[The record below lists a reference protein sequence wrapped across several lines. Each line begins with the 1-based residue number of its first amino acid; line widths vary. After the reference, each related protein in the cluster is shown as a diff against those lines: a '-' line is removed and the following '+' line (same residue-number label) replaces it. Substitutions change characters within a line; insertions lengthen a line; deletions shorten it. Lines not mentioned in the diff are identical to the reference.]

1 VIRWAFPKKS
11 RVDWHRYR
19 RNENRTMLRRLSIK
33 RKIIGIAL
41 ILIALMTVTALIS
54 LILVMQVSG
63 RLEELSRSYVP
74 AYASLA
80 RANIHSLERA
90 LALRRMVIERME
102 QAPDAARYAAA
113 RKRFDDSGVVFD
125 REAKAARTHLD
136 GLIAKGSDFRD
147 AQALV
152 RIDTRLADLV
162 DGTRL
167 QYNEEVARLLPL
179 LDGGDRKE
187 IAESL
192 QRVDELRDDLN
203 RQLDEVRTEMVNLL
217 QADSAATIRR
227 QQTVVII
234 AAVLTGLAA
243 ALGLVFSVFVSTGL
257 TKPVRRLLEGTQAV
271 ERGELDHTLAV
282 TSQDEIGHL
291 TAAFNRMIE
300 QLRLKERI
308 RETFGRYVDP
318 RIVEGLISAPAL
330 AAEGQRRVMTVLFC
344 DVKGFVGVSEEMTPQ
359 GLVRVMN
366 RYFSVMSAPIHQNG
380 GIIDKYIGD
389 AIMAYWGPPF
399 TADADQARL
408 AGLAALDMLARVAP
422 FRAELPEMLGVRNVP
437 ISFDIRI
444 GIATGEALV
453 GSIGSDVLMSYTV
466 MGETVNLASRLEG
479 ASKLYGSHI
488 LVSQATAMAAG
499 DAIEVREIDRVAL
512 VGQSQARPI
521 YEIMGR
527 KDGLTAGQA
536 ELQKR
541 YAEGLAAYR
550 DRRWEEARAAFTS
563 ALAAVPEDGPTRTM
577 LKRVDVLAATPPAE
591 DWDGAWHLDQK

>member
-1 VIRWAFPKKS
+1 MV
-11 RVDWHRYR
+11 
-19 RNENRTMLRRLSIK
+19 RLSIK

-54 LILVMQVSG
+54 LALVMQVSG
-63 RLEELSRSYVP
+63 RLEELTQSYVP
-74 AYASLA
+74 AYAALA
-80 RANIHSLERA
+80 RADVSSLERA

-102 QAPDAARYAAA
+102 SPPDEARYADA
-113 RKRFDDSGVVFD
+113 RKRFEESGGTVD
-125 REAKAARTHLD
+125 RETKAARHLLD
-136 GLIAKGSDFRD
+136 GLIAKGSSFGD
-147 AQALV
+147 AAALV
-152 RIDTRLADLV
+152 RIDTRLGDLI
-162 DGTRL
+162 DGTRVQL
-167 QYNEEVARLLPL
+167 NEEVARLLAR
-179 LDGGDRKE
+179 LDSGDSKE

-192 QRVDELRDDLN
+192 QRVDELRDELD
-203 RQLDEVRTEMVNLL
+203 RQLDDVRTEMVNLL
-217 QADSAATIRR
+217 QADSRATIRR

-234 AAVLTGLAA
+234 AMVLTGLAA
-243 ALGLVFSVFVSTGL
+243 GLGLVFSIFVSTGL
-257 TKPVRRLLEGTQAV
+257 TRPVQRLLEGAQAV
-271 ERGELDHTLAV
+271 ERGELDRTLAV

-291 TAAFNRMIE
+291 TMAFNRMVE

-318 RIVEGLISAPAL
+318 RIVEGLISGPAL

-359 GLVRVMN
+359 GLVKVMN
-366 RYFSVMSAPIHQNG
+366 RYFSVMSAPIHEHG

-399 TADADQARL
+399 TADGDQARF

-422 FRAELPEMLGVRNVP
+422 FRAELPELLGLRNVP

-499 DAIEVREIDRVAL
+499 DAIEVREVDRVAL

-521 YEIMGR
+521 YEIIGR
-527 KDGLTAGQA
+527 KGGLTANQI
-536 ELQKR
+536 ELQR
-541 YAEGLAAYR
+541 QYAEGLAAYR
-550 DRRWEEARAAFTS
+550 DRRWEDARAAFTA
-563 ALAAVPEDGPTRTM
+563 ALAAVPDDGPTNAM
-577 LKRVDVLAATPPAE
+577 LKRLDTMAAAPPPE
-591 DWDGAWHLDQK
+591 NWDGAWYLDQK

>member
-1 VIRWAFPKKS
+1 MI
-11 RVDWHRYR
+11 H
-19 RNENRTMLRRLSIK
+19 RLSIK

-41 ILIALMTVTALIS
+41 ILIALMTATALIS
-54 LILVMQVSG
+54 LVLVMQVSG

-80 RANIHSLERA
+80 RADIYSLERA

-113 RKRFDDSGVVFD
+113 RQRFDDSGVIFD
-125 REAKAARTHLD
+125 REAKAARALLN

-147 AQALV
+147 APALV
-152 RIDTRLADLV
+152 RIDTHLADVVNGTLV
-162 DGTRL
+162 
-167 QYNEEVARLLPL
+167 QYNQEVARLLPL
-179 LDGGDRKE
+179 LDSGDRKE

-203 RQLDEVRTEMVNLL
+203 RQLDALRTEMVDLL
-217 QADSAATIRR
+217 QADSAATIR
-227 QQTVVII
+227 QQRTVLITAI
-234 AAVLTGLAA
+234 VLTALAA
-243 ALGLVFSVFVSTGL
+243 ALGLVFSVLVSTGL
-257 TKPVRRLLEGTQAV
+257 TKPVRRLLEGAQAV
-271 ERGELDHTLAV
+271 ERGELDRTLTV

-291 TAAFNRMIE
+291 TVAFNRMIE

-366 RYFSVMSAPIHQNG
+366 RYFSVMSAPIHEHG

-408 AGLAALDMLARVAP
+408 AGLAALDMLARVVP
-422 FRAELPEMLGVRNVP
+422 FRAELPELLGLRNVP

-479 ASKLYGSHI
+479 ASKLYGGHI
-488 LVSQATAMAAG
+488 LVSEATAVAAG
-499 DAIEVREIDRVAL
+499 DALEVREIDRVAL

-521 YEIMGR
+521 YEIIGR
-527 KDGLTAGQA
+527 KGGLTANQT
-536 ELQKR
+536 ELQNR

-550 DRRWEEARAAFTS
+550 NRRWEEARVAFTA
-563 ALAAVPEDGPTRTM
+563 ALAAVPDDGPTRTM
-577 LKRVDVLAATPPAE
+577 LKRLDTMAAAPPAE